1 MIQSLVK
8 VPLDKFESC
17 DKCSARARIGVSFL
31 AGELYFCG
39 HHAKEYLS
47 MEASPADVDAALA
60 RAVATS
66 EANKI
71 PSVVDAY
78 LK

>member
-39 HHAKEYLS
+39 HHAKQYEVA
-47 MEASPADVDAALA
+47 EKALA
-60 RAVATS
+60 L
-66 EANKI
+66 ELF
-71 PSVVDAY
+71 DADE
-78 LK
+78 KFRFE